1 MINFPPNLNL
11 PIPPS
16 LSPFLSLQSLP
27 PSVPPSGTLPL
38 SHRGVDTGASFCAPA
53 SYLVS
58 VTQLGRQPCVC
69 RPLSPPLFSCAQPEQ
84 PTACDGNARR
94 QQRPPAAGKAPGC
107 PLGACGPVNW
117 VACALDNGGAA
128 ERRGRPASREPR
140 RPDSD
145 QSRLTDS
152 DRSRLTDSDRS
163 RLTDS
168 DQSCLTDSDQSRLAR
183 ALTDAPAAEGS
194 RLRHCRAFGEAY
206 WMVCVVSAPV
216 WVAGGGGGGVMGPCM
231 PQPRPRLAGFSS
243 H

>member
-1 MINFPPNLNL
+1 MSLSQLKSAAEAELAVGWCTYCRQPVINFPPNLNL

-107 PLGACGPVNW
+107 PLCTCSPVDW
-117 VACALDNGGAA
+117 PVCALDNGGAT
-128 ERRGRPASREPR
+128 ELQGLPASREPR
-140 RPDSD
+140 RMLRSKACPRRASPDRARRPPVSI
-145 QSRLTDS
+145 
-152 DRSRLTDSDRS
+152 DRD
-163 RLTDS
+163 
-168 DQSCLTDSDQSRLAR
+168 
-183 ALTDAPAAEGS
+183 
-194 RLRHCRAFGEAY
+194 
-206 WMVCVVSAPV
+206 
-216 WVAGGGGGGVMGPCM
+216 
-231 PQPRPRLAGFSS
+231 
-243 H
+243 